1 MKRGKNNQGKKRREE
16 RKLER
21 YGSEAI
27 VDGKWIVFLS
37 VALVFLAFYL
47 LTVYIT
53 NSRTTKK
60 KNTET
65 EEEKVSSSEIL
76 LGRSFA
82 MSDDEY
88 LVLYYDS
95 SKEEEASTC
104 EELFTNYEAAHGE
117 KSIYFVDMNRGFN
130 KAHQTEDE
138 SNKNPS
144 SAEELSINGPTL
156 IKVREKKSV
165 DYIEGIDAITDYLN
179 A

>member
-37 VALVFLAFYL
+37 VVIVFLAFYL

-82 MSDDEY
+82 MSDGEY

-95 SKEEEASTC
+95 SKEEASTC
-104 EELFTNYEAAHGE
+104 EELFTNYEASHGE
-117 KSIYFVDMNRGFN
+117 NSIYFVDMNRGFN
-130 KAHQTEDE
+130 KAHQTEGE

-156 IKVREKKSV
+156 IKVQEKKSV
-165 DYIEGIDAITDYLN
+165 DYIEGIDSITNYLN